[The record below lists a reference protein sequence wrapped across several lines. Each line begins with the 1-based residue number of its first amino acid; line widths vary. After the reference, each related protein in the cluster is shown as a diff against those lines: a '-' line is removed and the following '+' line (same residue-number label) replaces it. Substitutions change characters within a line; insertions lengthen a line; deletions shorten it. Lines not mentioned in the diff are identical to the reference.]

1 MLEWVPFFTQSFTR
15 VGTKNYS
22 YEDLARRIDATTG
35 GIGLSANARTLYD
48 GSGSLMPFVAFSAK
62 CLNRNLEEMYLL
74 LNELLLAFNFED
86 QRRLRVLLAEYQAGM
101 ESAII
106 HNGHRLAIS
115 LSSRN
120 FSHASFLN
128 EIWHGIHQLRFIK
141 QLNSDMTEEKVFGIS
156 ESLRSIGEALCH
168 QDSFQAALV
177 GEAEWVQQGEEK
189 TTQLQKALPKAGS
202 LQAPGLFFSPE
213 ENLVHEGYYTHS
225 SVSFVAKSFQ
235 AVKLEHE
242 DAPALSIISKLIKS
256 LYLHREIRE
265 KGGAYGGY
273 ALYNAEDGVFSFA
286 SYRDPHIVETLNAFN
301 GACDFIRKG
310 SYSDDDVREAVL
322 QVCSAIDK
330 PETPGAAARKAFYR
344 KMVGLSDEIRL
355 AYKKKL
361 LSISR
366 KEVQKAADL
375 YFNPETMKAGVAVI
389 SGKEQLEAANK
400 VLTDSPLS
408 LSPLSS

>member
-1 MLEWVPFFTQSFTR
+1 M
-15 VGTKNYS
+15 
-22 YEDLARRIDATTG
+22 
-35 GIGLSANARTLYD
+35 
-48 GSGSLMPFVAFSAK
+48 
-62 CLNRNLEEMYLL
+62 
-74 LNELLLAFNFED
+74 
-86 QRRLRVLLAEYQAGM
+86 
-101 ESAII
+101 
-106 HNGHRLAIS
+106 
-115 LSSRN
+115 
-120 FSHASFLN
+120 
-128 EIWHGIHQLRFIK
+128 
-141 QLNSDMTEEKVFGIS
+141 
-156 ESLRSIGEALCH
+156 
-168 QDSFQAALV
+168 
-177 GEAEWVQQGEEK
+177 
-189 TTQLQKALPKAGS
+189 
-202 LQAPGLFFSPE
+202 
-213 ENLVHEGYYTHS
+213 
-225 SVSFVAKSFQ
+225 
-235 AVKLEHE
+235 
-242 DAPALSIISKLIKS
+242 
-256 LYLHREIRE
+256 
-265 KGGAYGGY
+265 
-273 ALYNAEDGVFSFA
+273 
-286 SYRDPHIVETLNAFN
+286 NAFN